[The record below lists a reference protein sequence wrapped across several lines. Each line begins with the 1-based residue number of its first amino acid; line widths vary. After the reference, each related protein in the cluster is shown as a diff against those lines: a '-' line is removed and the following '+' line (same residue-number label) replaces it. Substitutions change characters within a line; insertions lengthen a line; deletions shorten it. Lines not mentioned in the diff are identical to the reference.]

1 MTNLCVLKGRL
12 CKNPELSTTTSGM
25 PVCRIRIAVPRRDK
39 QSGADFVTCVA
50 FKAQAEFLNK
60 YFSKGQEIII
70 QGNLRINQW
79 EKDVDGV
86 RRENCEVLI
95 NSIDFCGAKQENKPS
110 EQSKEVQTPQ
120 PDPWAELSGLADE
133 DLPF

>member
-1 MTNLCVLKGRL
+1 MTNLCILKGRL
-12 CKNPELSTTTSGM
+12 CREPELSTTTSGM
-25 PVCRIRIAVPRRDK
+25 SVCRIRIAVPRRDK
-39 QSGADFVTCVA
+39 QSGTDFITCVA

-60 YFSKGQEIII
+60 YFSKGQEILV

-79 EKDVDGV
+79 EGDDGV
-86 RRENCEVLI
+86 KREACEVLI
-95 NSIDFCGAKQENKPS
+95 NNIDFCGAKQENKPS

>member
-50 FKAQAEFLNK
+50 FKSRAEFLNK
-60 YFSKGQEIII
+60 YFSSGQEILI
-70 QGNLRINQW
+70 QGTLRINQW
-79 EKDVDGV
+79 EGDDGIK
-86 RRENCEVLI
+86 REACEVLI
-95 NSIDFCGAKQENKPS
+95 NNIDFCGAKQENKPS
-110 EQSKEVQTPQ
+110 KQSKEVQTTQ
-120 PDPWAELSGLADE
+120 PDTWAELSDLPDK

>member
-1 MTNLCVLKGRL
+1 MTNLCVLEGQL

-25 PVCRIRIAVPRRDK
+25 SVCRIRIAVPRRDK

-60 YFSKGQEIII
+60 YFSKGQEILIL
-70 QGNLRINQW
+70 GSLRINQW
-79 EKDVDGV
+79 EGDDGIK
-86 RRENCEVLI
+86 REGCEVLI
-95 NSIDFCGAKQENKPS
+95 NNIDFCGAKQENKPS

-120 PDPWAELSGLADE
+120 PDAVAELSDLPDE

>member
-25 PVCRIRIAVPRRDK
+25 SVCRIRLAVPRRDN
-39 QSGADFVTCVA
+39 QSGTDFVTCTA
-50 FKAQAEFLNK
+50 FRNQAEFLNK
-60 YFSKGQEIII
+60 YFSKGQEILI
-70 QGNLRINQW
+70 QGTLRINQW
-79 EKDVDGV
+79 EGDDGV
-86 RRENCEVLI
+86 RREACEVLI
-95 NSIDFCGAKQENKPS
+95 NNIDFCGAKQENKPS

>member
-25 PVCRIRIAVPRRDK
+25 SVCRIRIAVPRRDK

-50 FKAQAEFLNK
+50 FKSRAEFLNK
-60 YFSKGQEIII
+60 YFSSGQEILI
-70 QGNLRINQW
+70 QGALRINQW
-79 EKDVDGV
+79 EGDDGIK
-86 RRENCEVLI
+86 REACEVLI
-95 NSIDFCGAKQENKPS
+95 NNIDFCGAKQEDKPA
-110 EQSKEVQTPQ
+110 EQNVRAQTVEPVQFTNLP
-120 PDPWAELSGLADE
+120 DE